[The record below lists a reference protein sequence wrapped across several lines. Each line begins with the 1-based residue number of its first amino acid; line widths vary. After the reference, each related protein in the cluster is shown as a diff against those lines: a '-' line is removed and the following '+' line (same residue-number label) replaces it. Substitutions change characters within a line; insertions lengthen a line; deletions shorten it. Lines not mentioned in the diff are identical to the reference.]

1 MEGQMIEVKPDSRTV
16 ILRND
21 LLCGG
26 EIWAREGERVTLL
39 TSFTTR
45 KDGLCWSVKFPDG
58 RRTSIA
64 DYEIIIESKQVKKGV
79 IP

>member
-1 MEGQMIEVKPDSRTV
+1 MIEEKPDGRTA

-45 KDGLCWSVKFPDG
+45 KYGLCWTVKFPDG
-58 RRTSIA
+58 RRDSVA
-64 DYEIIIESKQVKKGV
+64 AHEIIIEDG
-79 IP
+79 